1 MPQREPTLR
10 DVAVRTGLSVTT
22 VSQVLSDAPG
32 RRIAEP
38 TRRRVRAAAA
48 ELSYRPNRLAQGL
61 RLKRTQTLGFVSDWI
76 GASSHDHRTAAL
88 RHGPLGRPRAAENDR
103 VRKRPTGP
111 SCGPAVSL
119 VRRGSTASV
128 PRGNKV
134 PEPGHLDL
142 TRTRWSWRYHCY
154 RMTRPRSRPSWS

>member
-38 TRRRVRAAAA
+38 TRQRVRAAAA

-61 RLKRTQTLGFVSDWI
+61 RPKRTQTLAFVSDWI
-76 GASSHDHRTAAL
+76 GASSHDHRITTWAA
-88 RHGPLGRPRAAENDR
+88 
-103 VRKRPTGP
+103 GP
-111 SCGPAVSL
+111 SSSC
-119 VRRGSTASV
+119 
-128 PRGNKV
+128 
-134 PEPGHLDL
+134 
-142 TRTRWSWRYHCY
+142 
-154 RMTRPRSRPSWS
+154 